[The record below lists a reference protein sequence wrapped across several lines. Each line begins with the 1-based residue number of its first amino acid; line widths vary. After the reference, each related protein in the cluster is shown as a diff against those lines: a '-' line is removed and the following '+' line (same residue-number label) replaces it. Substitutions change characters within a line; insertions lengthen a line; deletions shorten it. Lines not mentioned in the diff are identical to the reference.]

1 MTIQPAEPTMIL
13 GIPLSVYAVPTGY
26 EARALY
32 VHARKTKAGTW
43 NELML
48 EAQNS
53 GCRLP
58 TSAEWYQ
65 ARSALENT
73 EAEKDF
79 LEGPPE
85 WTGTVLDYDK
95 GELLEGIALN
105 SDGTIA
111 TVNTRLG
118 REQGIV
124 LPTESGFVRD
134 DPDEE
139 CKSTIRSARVLGE
152 EYAPLVC
159 YLWGVQDIGE
169 LPVYTHL
176 YVQPRG
182 FRHVV
187 RGDWSWPR
195 HDGRRVDADAEYGG
209 ADRSFAARFV
219 SETRPE
225 TAMTLAE
232 YEAMMG
238 QLSERT
244 VLVEL

>member
-1 MTIQPAEPTMIL
+1 MTIQLVEPTMIFRV
-13 GIPLSVYAVPTGY
+13 PLSVYTVPTGY

-95 GELLEGIALN
+95 GELLEGITLGPGGEIESAR
-105 SDGTIA
+105 
-111 TVNTRLG
+111 RLG
-118 REQGIV
+118 AAQGII
-124 LPTESGFVRD
+124 LPTKNGYIENM
-134 DPDEE
+134 P
-139 CKSTIRSARVLGE
+139 A
-152 EYAPLVC
+152 EYTSLVAH
-159 YLWGVQDIGE
+159 LWGVE
-169 LPVYTHL
+169 PKVLPGYTYL
-176 YVQPRG
+176 RVEPTGIRP
-182 FRHVV
+182 VV
-187 RGDWSWPR
+187 RGYWGWLR
-195 HDGRRVDADAEYGG
+195 HDDRRVNADADRGV
-209 ADRSFAARFV
+209 ADRGFAARFV
-219 SETRPE
+219 SDSRPKDTE
-225 TAMTLAE
+225 IIE
-232 YEAMMG
+232 FE
-238 QLSERT
+238 
-244 VLVEL
+244 